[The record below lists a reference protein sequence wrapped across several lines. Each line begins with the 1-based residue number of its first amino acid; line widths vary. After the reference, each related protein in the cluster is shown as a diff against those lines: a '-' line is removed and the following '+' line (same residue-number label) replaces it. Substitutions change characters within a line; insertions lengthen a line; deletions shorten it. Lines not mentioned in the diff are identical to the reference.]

1 MVTCI
6 VIVNYNSLQDENQE
20 GKDGSYIYY
29 YMKEHQDSTAE
40 DARKHAVGKISD
52 AWKGLNKEC
61 LSPNPFSTSF
71 TRASL
76 NLARMV
82 PLMYGYDD
90 NQRLP
95 ILEQYIKS
103 LLHESTYLPGDENQE
118 GKDGSYIYY
127 YMKEHQD
134 STAEDARKHAVGK
147 ISDAWKGLNKE
158 CLSPN
163 PFSTSFTRASLNL
176 ARMVPLMYGYDDN
189 QRLPILEQYIKSLLH
204 ESTYLPGVY

>member
-1 MVTCI
+1 
-6 VIVNYNSLQDENQE
+6 
-20 GKDGSYIYY
+20 
-29 YMKEHQDSTAE
+29 MKEHQDSTAE

-103 LLHESTYLPGDENQE
+103 LLHEKKDTVDEIVRRIKAGTFGKLE
-118 GKDGSYIYY
+118 GIMPSN
-127 YMKEHQD
+127 
-134 STAEDARKHAVGK
+134 
-147 ISDAWKGLNKE
+147 NK
-158 CLSPN
+158 
-163 PFSTSFTRASLNL
+163 
-176 ARMVPLMYGYDDN
+176 
-189 QRLPILEQYIKSLLH
+189 
-204 ESTYLPGVY
+204 

>member
-1 MVTCI
+1 MPTI
-6 VIVNYNSLQDENQE
+6 LQKRVRLAAKRCAGASDLVFWFVLVALWVLVAWVGSWLWLGALFCLVLFLGWFPLFCGCSFGVFFFPGLDENQE
-20 GKDGSYIYY
+20 GKDGSYMYY

-40 DARKHAVGKISD
+40 DARKHAVSKISD

-103 LLHESTYLPGDENQE
+103 LLHESTD
-118 GKDGSYIYY
+118 
-127 YMKEHQD
+127 
-134 STAEDARKHAVGK
+134 
-147 ISDAWKGLNKE
+147 
-158 CLSPN
+158 
-163 PFSTSFTRASLNL
+163 
-176 ARMVPLMYGYDDN
+176 
-189 QRLPILEQYIKSLLH
+189 
-204 ESTYLPGVY
+204 LPGVY